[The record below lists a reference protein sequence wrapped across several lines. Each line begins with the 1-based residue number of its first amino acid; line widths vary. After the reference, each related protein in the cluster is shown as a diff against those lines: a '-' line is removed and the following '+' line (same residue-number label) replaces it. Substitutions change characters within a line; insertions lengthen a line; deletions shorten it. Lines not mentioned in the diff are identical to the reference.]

1 MITSMSVWQ
10 RVGYLLL
17 GWGCVG
23 FIYSLTGHI
32 YSSAHVISPT
42 LIDDAI
48 GYSPNAIWLYLSF
61 FLFIPC
67 GYLLSHAE
75 KVKPLMWQM
84 ILCAVLSGTVYLIY
98 PTTAEFPQYIGSW
111 LTQQALAGLLQVDT
125 SQNMLP
131 SLHVSLTLIAWWALC
146 RKGQFLRNLLWLL
159 WALMIIFSV
168 LMLKRHLFIDVVGGA
183 ACAWIAITVVRVLT
197 FRLLA
202 ANPSRRV
209 Q

>member
-10 RVGYLLL
+10 RVGHLLL

-23 FIYSLTGHI
+23 FVYSLTGHI
-32 YSSAHVISPT
+32 YSSAHIISPT
-42 LIDDAI
+42 VIDDAI
-48 GYSPNAIWLYLSF
+48 GYLPNSVWLYLSF

-67 GYLLSHAE
+67 GYLLSNAD

-98 PTTAEFPQYIGSW
+98 PTTAEFPQNIGSG

-131 SLHVSLTLIAWWALC
+131 SLHVSLTLISLVALW
-146 RKGQFLRNLLWLL
+146 RQGKLALNLLWVC
-159 WALMIIFSV
+159 WALVIIFSV
-168 LMLKRHLFIDVVGGA
+168 LMLKRHLFIDVVA
-183 ACAWIAITVVRVLT
+183 VMMCAWIAITVVHILSD
-197 FRLLA
+197 
-202 ANPSRRV
+202 NPSRRM

>member
-1 MITSMSVWQ
+1 MIMSMSVWQ
-10 RVGYLLL
+10 RVGHLLL

-23 FIYSLTGHI
+23 FVYSLTGHI
-32 YSSAHVISPT
+32 YSSAHIISPIV
-42 LIDDAI
+42 IDDAI
-48 GYSPNAIWLYLSF
+48 GYSPNSVWLYLSF

-67 GYLLSHAE
+67 GYLLSNAD

-98 PTTAEFPQYIGSW
+98 PTTAEFPQNIGSG

-131 SLHVSLTLIAWWALC
+131 SLHVSLTLIAWRALC
-146 RKGQFLRNLLWLL
+146 RKDQFLRNLLWLL

-183 ACAWIAITVVRVLT
+183 ACAWIAITVVRLLT

-209 Q
+209 R